1 MRGIYQAIIMKKFA
15 VKVCGMREKNNI
27 SQLVQLPIDYIGF
40 IFHPQSPR
48 YVGENIHKS
57 IIDLIP
63 GSIKKVGVFV
73 NRPVKE
79 VLRIAKENQ
88 LQCIQLHGNEIPDYC
103 NAIKEEGFTV
113 IKAFKAGTE
122 LLTCET
128 ANYRFAVDY
137 FLFDTPTANFGGSGQ
152 KFDWQMLMQ
161 QKFYLPFFLSGG
173 ISLEDVS
180 KIKNLEIP
188 GLVALD
194 INSRFETSP
203 GLKDV
208 EKIKNFIEALN

>member
-1 MRGIYQAIIMKKFA
+1 MKRFA
-15 VKVCGMREKNNI
+15 LKVCGMREKDNI
-27 SQLVQLPIDYIGF
+27 LQLVQLPVDYIGF

-63 GSIKKVGVFV
+63 DTIKKVGVFV

-113 IKAFKAGTE
+113 IKAFKAVPE

-128 ANYRFAVDY
+128 ANYRFAADY
-137 FLFDTPTANFGGSGQ
+137 FLFDSPTPNFGGSGQ
-152 KFDWQMLMQ
+152 KFDWQILMQ
-161 QKFYLPFFLSGG
+161 QKLYLPFFLSGG
-173 ISLEDVS
+173 ISLDDIED
-180 KIKNLEIP
+180 IKNLEIP
-188 GLVALD
+188 GLFALD
-194 INSRFETSP
+194 INSRFEITP

>member
-1 MRGIYQAIIMKKFA
+1 
-15 VKVCGMREKNNI
+15 MREKDNI
-27 SQLVQLPIDYIGF
+27 LQLVQLPVDYIGF

-63 GSIKKVGVFV
+63 DTIKKVGVFV

-113 IKAFKAGTE
+113 IKAFKAVPE

-128 ANYRFAVDY
+128 ANYRFAADY
-137 FLFDTPTANFGGSGQ
+137 FLFDSPTPNFGGSGQ
-152 KFDWQMLMQ
+152 KFDWQILMQ
-161 QKFYLPFFLSGG
+161 QKLYLPFFLSGG
-173 ISLEDVS
+173 ISLDDIED
-180 KIKNLEIP
+180 IKNLEIP
-188 GLVALD
+188 GLFALD
-194 INSRFETSP
+194 INSRFEITP